1 MASVSTAPNH
11 GHPTRVGADHPDE
24 VVLGLGSEGG
34 SRREHGSMHPAPSLF
49 EAPPTGS
56 PRPEDPR
63 LGHHGM
69 RGSSSSGHSPGR
81 SSMTTSFF
89 EGYTLDSSLGRR
101 SLSHRSPTS
110 PSTQLEVTATANPVA
125 PTDPHT
131 VETASTPYS
140 NVSSPTIGPSQSV
153 FPVTGTSSEGG
164 ASRRASRRRTG
175 PLSAESRERAGVIRR
190 LGACPD
196 CRRRRVACH
205 PSHKGLSWSEAR
217 GQAGSTSE
225 SLRELAPVSPGTSF
239 RPVNAA
245 HSDAHEQMELDR
257 SPISPESDHQ
267 PMRTRRPLPTGPR
280 LERTAQ
286 AALSIPPIEPAR
298 VPDHSVASITTQF
311 PAINHRYERVDV
323 LLLFWE
329 NESLDVVGTIIE
341 DLRNIWEKHYHFG
354 CHVGRIPPTSG
365 NLSAWKW
372 ASDTMRRFMGEY
384 DHRSA
389 LKIVYYNG
397 HAILNQN
404 REMVLA
410 K

>member
-11 GHPTRVGADHPDE
+11 GHPARVGAEYPGE
-24 VVLGLGSEGG
+24 SVLGLGSESG

-63 LGHHGM
+63 LGHHGV
-69 RGSSSSGHSPGR
+69 RASSSSGQSPRR
-81 SSMTTSFF
+81 SSMTTPFF
-89 EGYTLDSSLGRR
+89 ESYTLESSLGRR
-101 SLSHRSPTS
+101 SLSQRSPTS
-110 PSTQLEVTATANPVA
+110 PSTQLEATTSTNPVA
-125 PTDPHT
+125 PTDLNAG
-131 VETASTPYS
+131 ETASTPYS
-140 NVSSPTIGPSQSV
+140 NASSPATGPSQSV
-153 FPVTGTSSEGG
+153 FPINGASSEGG

-217 GQAGSTSE
+217 GQTGSISE

-239 RPVNAA
+239 RPVNAI
-245 HSDAHEQMELDR
+245 HHDGHDQMELDP

-267 PMRTRRPLPTGPR
+267 PTRTRRPLPTGPR

-298 VPDHSVASITTQF
+298 TPDHNVASVTTHF

-323 LLLFWE
+323 LLLLWE
-329 NESLDVVGTIIE
+329 DESLEAVGGIVE
-341 DLRNIWEKHYHFG
+341 DLRTVWESHYNFV
-354 CHVGRIPPTSG
+354 CHIGRIPPSSG
-365 NLSAWKW
+365 SLSSWRW
-372 ASDTMRRFMGEY
+372 VSDAMRRFVGEN
-384 DHRSA
+384 DQRSA
-389 LKIVYYNG
+389 MKIVYYNG
-397 HAILNQN
+397 QAILNQN
-404 REMVLA
+404 REMVLV